1 MDDFLVVCVVV
12 VVVVVY
18 LVATFGCCVHI
29 AAVVRG
35 LAVEA
40 CDECE
45 PTDFIYFS
53 SVSTL

>member
-1 MDDFLVVCVVV
+1 MVV

-29 AAVVRG
+29 AAVVRV
-35 LAVEA
+35 LSVEA

-45 PTDFIYFS
+45 ATDFISFS
-53 SVSTL
+53 SVTTS